1 VLCLRMVTTL
11 ANSLA
16 AVSPTCSGMAWC
28 ALCKA
33 STIAP
38 ALLDSVLPKC
48 GGSNTS
54 ERGVFPDAAN
64 GHNNYIIYTF

>member
-1 VLCLRMVTTL
+1 
-11 ANSLA
+11 
-16 AVSPTCSGMAWC
+16 MAWC

-33 STIAP
+33 STIA
-38 ALLDSVLPKC
+38 ATLLDPVLPTC

-64 GHNNYIIYTF
+64 DYKNGNIYIFSCIH